1 MAIAPTLEKY
11 LAARPT
17 TKREIDVVAFKL
29 FCLFS
34 IILVGLIM
42 AGILYEGRREA
53 GKLNCRALTKI
64 TVKKTRQEMSADL
77 ACLQYNAILKLGTGA
92 YGLGG
97 CVAGTRAASWP
108 SRHSTLSA
116 LRGG

>member
-17 TKREIDVVAFKL
+17 TKRETDVVAFKL

-42 AGILYEGRREA
+42 AGIL
-53 GKLNCRALTKI
+53 
-64 TVKKTRQEMSADL
+64 
-77 ACLQYNAILKLGTGA
+77 
-92 YGLGG
+92 
-97 CVAGTRAASWP
+97 
-108 SRHSTLSA
+108 
-116 LRGG
+116 